1 VHITARGDY
10 GVRAALGL
18 AAAYPDLVSA
28 QALAGEQGMPRKFL
42 EAVLADL
49 RRAGLIRAQ
58 RGAEGGYALVRPPQ
72 DVTVGAVLRAI
83 DGPLAGVRGLRPEQT
98 RYGGAAE
105 HLPRL
110 WVAVRAAVRD
120 VLDEVSLAEVVGG
133 DLPAHVRRLTEGPD
147 AWLPR

>member
-1 VHITARGDY
+1 VATPWSARRRTSPSARCCARSTVHW
-10 GVRAALGL
+10 
-18 AAAYPDLVSA
+18 
-28 QALAGEQGMPRKFL
+28 
-42 EAVLADL
+42 
-49 RRAGLIRAQ
+49 
-58 RGAEGGYALVRPPQ
+58 
-72 DVTVGAVLRAI
+72 
-83 DGPLAGVRGLRPEQT
+83 LRPEQT